1 MEKLI
6 QELEEGGLK
15 RAASICERYIHELYN
30 YQTFP
35 KNHWRRIKTTN
46 MLERVNKELKRRSKV
61 VGAFPSEKSLIRL
74 VATILIDINEEWLTG
89 RRYLNMEE

>member
-1 MEKLI
+1 
-6 QELEEGGLK
+6 
-15 RAASICERYIHELYN
+15 
-30 YQTFP
+30 
-35 KNHWRRIKTTN
+35 
-46 MLERVNKELKRRSKV
+46 MLERVNKELKRRNKV